1 MRLLHNKV
9 QQSIFVILLPKFLS
23 KSGLFCTVALNPG
36 VRNFMALY
44 MNHKTAPVEM
54 ALKMEN
60 TEINLVFVGNT
71 VDPSSSIS
79 PEYCEPVI
87 YKRSSSSAN
96 PQILKLTLE
105 GRGRVVCFPTYLY
118 FNLTPVLPP
127 YLKLRPSQYF
137 WQNLPTSNTGSN
149 KSLPGSTLSGTISP

>member
-1 MRLLHNKV
+1 MRLLHYVV
-9 QQSIFVILLPKFLS
+9 QQSIFVILLPKILS

-36 VRNFMALY
+36 VRNSLALY

-60 TEINLVFVGNT
+60 TEINLGFVGNT
-71 VDPSSSIS
+71 VIFDPSSSIS
-79 PEYCEPVI
+79 PEYCELVI

-118 FNLTPVLPP
+118 FNPTPVLPP
-127 YLKLRPSQYF
+127 YLKLRSCQYF

-149 KSLPGSTLSGTISP
+149 K